1 MPINNSRLGK
11 DQKIDFIK
19 KCHIFRGLS
28 DDQLEIVVNAIDE
41 MPYPAG
47 RMVVKRGS
55 QANLFFMIY
64 SGKVQIASDLK
75 GKEENQVTL
84 EAGDFFGE
92 EAFKADS
99 LRSSNIVSLA
109 DSLFLIFSRQ
119 NLARLLDQIPALKT
133 NFAMALESR
142 KLIWQKNYSWVQPEE
157 VLYFLSRRHPFLLW
171 YHLAGPLF
179 ALLVPIL
186 LFWFSFTPASTVL
199 LILSVVSLFLDICWG
214 FWNWLDW
221 TNDYF
226 IVSNK
231 RVIWLDK
238 VIGLYDSRQEAPL
251 NSVISVGV
259 ETNQIGRIYN
269 YGNVIVRTY
278 VGRIVFEEVPHPYQV
293 ASLIEEHWVRIR
305 EFSRHED
312 AAAIKQAMRESLG
325 LASREQIQTPRQE
338 PVIQS
343 DYRPGLLQVF
353 FSNLFK
359 TRMEENGI
367 ITYRKHWFVLLKT
380 TWLPGSLLII
390 IVGAIIYQLFRLLVQ
405 KFSSLPLISV
415 SGNWFW
421 IYLVTF
427 VLLFGWWLYQFIN
440 WQNDIFQVSAEQ
452 IIDIDKTPLGSEERK
467 VAPLENI
474 LSTEYKRIGLAQVL
488 LNYGNVY
495 ITVGG
500 AQIIFNDVTDPTT
513 VQQDIDS
520 RRIAIISQKKEA
532 ETRAE
537 REHLADW
544 FAAYHRDSDSFQV
557 DPGRDEMGDKLEDDK
572 SDVK

>member
-11 DQKIDFIK
+11 EQKIDFIRK
-19 KCHIFRGLS
+19 SHIFRGLTES
-28 DDQLEIVVNAIDE
+28 QLELVVDAIDE

-64 SGKVQIASDLK
+64 SGKVQITSDLK
-75 GKEENQVTL
+75 GKEETRVIL

-92 EAFKADS
+92 EAFKVNS
-99 LRSSNIVSLA
+99 LRNSSVVSLV

-119 NLARLLDQIPALKT
+119 NLARLLDQLPALKT
-133 NFAMALESR
+133 NFTMALDSR
-142 KLIWQKNYSWVQPEE
+142 KLIWQKNYSWVQPGE
-157 VLYFLSRRHPFLLW
+157 VLYFLSRRHPIVLW
-171 YHLAGPLF
+171 YRLAGPLL

-186 LFWFSFTPASTVL
+186 LFWFSIMQASTVL
-199 LILSVVSLFLDICWG
+199 LILSAVSLFLAICWG

-221 TNDYF
+221 SNDYF

-231 RVIWLDK
+231 RVVWLDK

-251 NSVISVGV
+251 ISIISVGV

-278 VGRIVFEEVPHPYQV
+278 IGRIVFEEVPHPDQV

-305 EFSRHED
+305 EVSRHED

-325 LASREQIQTPRQE
+325 LATREQVQPVQQE
-338 PVIQS
+338 PVIHS
-343 DYRPGLLQVF
+343 EYRPGVLQVF

-359 TRMEENGI
+359 TRIEESGI

-380 TWLPGSLLII
+380 TWLPGSLLVIT
-390 IVGAIIYQLFRLLVQ
+390 VGAIFYQLFRLLVV
-405 KFSSLPLISV
+405 KFSSLPLLSV
-415 SGNWFW
+415 SGNWLW
-421 IYLVTF
+421 VYLVAF

-474 LSTEYKRIGLAQVL
+474 LSTEYKRKGLAQVL

-500 AQIIFNDVTDPTT
+500 AQITFNDVTDPTT

-532 ETRAE
+532 EIRAE
-537 REHLADW
+537 REQLADW
-544 FAAYHRDSDSFQV
+544 FATYHRDSDSFQV
-557 DPGRDEMGDKLEDDK
+557 DPATGKIKESPEEDKF
-572 SDVK
+572 DVK